1 MMILKKTRL
10 QRTWQLLVLIACL
23 GGLVTMLEY
32 GSDLN
37 LRSYRALSEQ
47 TQSLSRIIVRQ
58 AAGTAAKDILDNNQ
72 DKLQAL
78 VQQLSEEPLILDASI
93 YDLEGIAIAKTEE
106 AMPLEQVTGI
116 STPLSVASFGRQQ
129 IVEPVMADKQVIG
142 FVRITLEHG
151 KLLEDAASQVEYMTN
166 IIRGLILAALFIG
179 FLLAFTFGRR
189 KDIWHFPFLLTSNAK
204 D

>member
-93 YDLEGIAIAKTEE
+93 YDLEGIAVAKTEE

>member
-10 QRTWQLLVLIACL
+10 KRTWQFLVLVICL
-23 GGLVTMLEY
+23 GGLIAMLEY

-37 LRSYRALSEQ
+37 IRSYRALSEQ

-58 AAGTAAKDILDNNQ
+58 AATTAAKDVLDKNQ

-78 VQQLSEEPLILDASI
+78 IQQLSEEPLILDASI

-129 IVEPVMADKQVIG
+129 IVEPIVIDKQVVG

-151 KLLEDAASQVEYMTN
+151 KLLESAASQVEYMTN
-166 IIRGLILAALFIG
+166 TIRGLILAALFIG